1 MKGETDRP
9 MWVQILQD
17 RSLTPTQRIVLQ
29 YFAWRQGRNG
39 EAWPAQATIA
49 EELGISQRHVRTV
62 CRELQAKGKI
72 DITWPAGPGRNHSKR
87 YVVISSKSQK
97 TPPASVEE
105 KRKPHSAFGQ
115 EKTGTPLPLLDPE
128 KRNPSSRKR
137 GTSVPVAYRKNTYR
151 EHIHSDVRAENLA
164 KSPDED
170 LFGTPIH
177 TSFGGVTPFANGDYF
192 DRFWAEYPRKVARK
206 KCLGIWRS
214 LKLTIEQAERVI
226 EAVRCYKQTD
236 QWQKDDG
243 RFTPHP
249 STFLNQRRW
258 EDEIPTKPEPKRG
271 DPDWDPTDEEG
282 IAIFRECG
290 VEVKPGPA
298 SAEDVE
304 RLRRQLGVKCK
315 VVAG

>member
-1 MKGETDRP
+1 MEAGTNRP
-9 MWVQILQD
+9 MWVTAMLALPGEEY
-17 RSLTPTQRIVLQ
+17 RLWCYL
-29 YFAWRQGRNG
+29 YWRQGNNSD
-39 EAWPAQATIA
+39 AWPSQSAIAKDLGLTVQGVRNITRRLQDKGWLQIESPESRGRSHGLRYTVVEGIAATAHSTA
-49 EELGISQRHVRTV
+49 EKVNSGLPFET
-62 CRELQAKGKI
+62 EKGF
-72 DITWPAGPGRNHSKR
+72 
-87 YVVISSKSQK
+87 
-97 TPPASVEE
+97 TPVY
-105 KRKPHSAFGQ
+105 
-115 EKTGTPLPLLDPE
+115 PLKPE
-128 KRNPSSRKR
+128 KVNGRLPKGSTKKCSHIRR
-137 GTSVPVAYRKNTYR
+137 TLYKNTNNNTR
-151 EHIHSDVRAENLA
+151 EDNLLKTHNEN
-164 KSPDED
+164 

-177 TSFGGVTPFANGDYF
+177 TGSGGVTPFANGEHF
-192 DRFWAEYPRKVARK
+192 DRFWVEYPRKVARK

-214 LKLTIEQAERVI
+214 LKLTTEQAERVI
-226 EAVRCYKQTD
+226 GAVRCYTRTD

-243 RFTPHP
+243 RFIPHP

-258 EDEIPTKPEPKRG
+258 EDEIPTRPEPKRG